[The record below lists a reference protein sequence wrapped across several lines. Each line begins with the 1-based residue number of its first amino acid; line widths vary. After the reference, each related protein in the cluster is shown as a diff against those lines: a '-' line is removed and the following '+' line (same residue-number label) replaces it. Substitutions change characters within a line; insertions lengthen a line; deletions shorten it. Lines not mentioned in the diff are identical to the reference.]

1 MIQMTVINMVKN
13 VFLTRFTINAFN
25 AKSIHVST
33 LFFFFFSLFLSFF
46 LLLLDRFL
54 CKIKVTKIVSD
65 LVGRESR
72 ESDSDSKPSFACT

>member
-33 LFFFFFSLFLSFF
+33 LFFFFFLFLSFF

-72 ESDSDSKPSFACT
+72 ESDSDSKPSFVCT